1 MKTTRTVLADHSSC
15 QPATPSSADLRLI
28 SGLRAGVDRSYEEL
42 LLRIE
47 RIVAPLTAGLNLLV
61 HDTDDLVQNVA
72 LKIFRGIS
80 NFRGDSALNS
90 WIFRIAVNELHSSCR
105 WLMRHR
111 LREISESMHNGGV
124 RACVDNIRDPA
135 PSPLARFVERQF
147 DQHVAAALSTLAPTC
162 HDALFL
168 RIRGELTYEEIAQKL
183 NIPVSTARSRIF
195 VAKRQLRSL
204 YSLGVARRP

>member
-1 MKTTRTVLADHSSC
+1 LGLV
-15 QPATPSSADLRLI
+15 
-28 SGLRAGVDRSYEEL
+28 SGLRDGVDACYEEL

-47 RIVAPLTAGLNLLV
+47 RIIAPLTAGLNSLV
-61 HDTDDLVQNVA
+61 HDKDDLIQNVA

-90 WIFRIAVNELHSSCR
+90 WIFRIALNELHNSRR

-111 LREISESMHNGGV
+111 LREISESMHNEDV

-147 DQHVAAALSTLAPTC
+147 DQRVTAALSMLAPTS

-183 NIPVSTARSRIF
+183 NVPVSTAKSRIF
-195 VAKRQLRSL
+195 TARRQLRSI
-204 YSLGVARRP
+204 YSWGPAGGREQKLAMRRSM